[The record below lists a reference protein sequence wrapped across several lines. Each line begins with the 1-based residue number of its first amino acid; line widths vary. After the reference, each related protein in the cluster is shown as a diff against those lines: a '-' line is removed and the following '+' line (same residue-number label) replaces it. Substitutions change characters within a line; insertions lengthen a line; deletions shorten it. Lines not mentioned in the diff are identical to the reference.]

1 MKMNGED
8 LSVLKEKKTK
18 KTLLKII
25 ITFLLIIIIFTLYE
39 FFFIFK
45 IKSNYDFN
53 QEILNNGQKY
63 EKSVYIKYKDKIYAC
78 VYGESY
84 QLDDVDIES
93 FKVLDSMDYSDSHVA
108 VDKKSVY
115 FGNIS
120 IPDLNSNTLN
130 VIGNNY
136 YSDGINSYFCSQFF
150 KKNEN
155 LANKSKIRQYIEYY
169 FFEGE
174 KPQEYS
180 YPFKKV
186 ETNKSLKAVK
196 NLSYFATDG
205 EKVYYQGEVLENADL
220 NTLRAVDRYK
230 EYFADKENVYYKSKL
245 LALSS
250 NEKLKVVRAD
260 QEGEDYLFDGLNG
273 NVYLEEYAFDKKYL
287 PYQVLG
293 EKSNHIR
300 DLLFINKDGI
310 FFYNP
315 ETKEQERAG
324 ENIFIGEIEEINPNV
339 ISDDKN
345 IYYLHSYD
353 IYKKKKVKN
362 GYIDILVSKNI
373 GVFYLGE
380 KKDWKKLKDI
390 EYGTTGEVWEK
401 NNKYYYFDN
410 LGVYQLIDAVIY
422 EIIDNASLKFLLETN
437 NINDNAI
444 RELIKNKK
452 LVAVNGKE
460 IITASIKYKESHRA
474 EIFLIAFSI
483 LIIAIVSLILY
494 LKWKKMKLEVKEIE
508 EEIKKQNKKIEPLI
522 KYYKDREEK

>member
-1 MKMNGED
+1 ME
-8 LSVLKEKKTK
+8 
-18 KTLLKII
+18 
-25 ITFLLIIIIFTLYE
+25 
-39 FFFIFK
+39 K
-45 IKSNYDFN
+45 IK
-53 QEILNNGQKY
+53 
-63 EKSVYIKYKDKIYAC
+63 IY
-78 VYGESY
+78 
-84 QLDDVDIES
+84 Q
-93 FKVLDSMDYSDSHVA
+93 
-108 VDKKSVY
+108 
-115 FGNIS
+115 
-120 IPDLNSNTLN
+120 
-130 VIGNNY
+130 
-136 YSDGINSYFCSQFF
+136 
-150 KKNEN
+150 
-155 LANKSKIRQYIEYY
+155 
-169 FFEGE
+169 
-174 KPQEYS
+174 
-180 YPFKKV
+180 
-186 ETNKSLKAVK
+186 K
-196 NLSYFATDG
+196 NLN
-205 EKVYYQGEVLENADL
+205 L
-220 NTLRAVDRYK
+220 
-230 EYFADKENVYYKSKL
+230 
-245 LALSS
+245 
-250 NEKLKVVRAD
+250 
-260 QEGEDYLFDGLNG
+260 G
-273 NVYLEEYAFDKKYL
+273 NAFDKKYL

-293 EKSNHIR
+293 EKSNHIK
-300 DLLFINKDGI
+300 DLLFVSKDGI
-310 FFYNP
+310 FFYNS

-324 ENIFIGEIEEINPNV
+324 DNIFIGEIKEINPNV

-483 LIIAIVSLILY
+483 LIITIVSLILY

-508 EEIKKQNKKIEPLI
+508 EEIKRQNKKIEPLI
-522 KYYKDREEK
+522 RYYNDKEEK